1 MKKGKGKFMQK
12 PKFLFLAGYGNSTGE
27 HWQAKW
33 FAQLAGGIWVEQ
45 DWQQPKRDD
54 WVSAINAT
62 LEKTSEPLVVISHS
76 LGGLAF
82 IEWANQYPDLLRE
95 KIRGGFLVA
104 LPDADAE
111 SFPSVI
117 QGFAN
122 TPLHKIP
129 VPTFMLVSQD
139 DPYASFERSCFF
151 ASALGSE
158 LINLGNRGHINSAA
172 GLGDWPEGKNYLQAF
187 IDSL

>member
-1 MKKGKGKFMQK
+1 MQK

-33 FAQLAGGIWVEQ
+33 FTQFSGGIWVEQ
-45 DWQQPKRDD
+45 DWEQPKRDD
-54 WVSAINAT
+54 WVSAINST

-82 IEWANQYPDLLRE
+82 IEWANQYPDLLRD
-95 KIRGGFLVA
+95 KIRGAFLVA
-104 LPDADAE
+104 LPDANAE
-111 SFPSVI
+111 SFPAVI

-122 TPLHKIP
+122 TPMNKIP
-129 VPTFMLVSQD
+129 VPTLMLVSQD
-139 DPYASFERSCFF
+139 DPYASVERSCFF

-158 LINLGNRGHINSAA
+158 LISVDKKGHINSAS
-172 GLGDWPEGKNYLQAF
+172 GLGDWPDGKQYLQAF

>member
-1 MKKGKGKFMQK
+1 MQK

-33 FAQLAGGIWVEQ
+33 FTQFSGGIWVEQ
-45 DWQQPKRDD
+45 DWEQPKRDN
-54 WVSAINAT
+54 WVSAINSK
-62 LEKTSEPLVVISHS
+62 LEETSEPLVVISHS

-82 IEWANQYPDLLRE
+82 IEWANQYPDLLLE
-95 KIRGGFLVA
+95 KIRGAFLVA
-104 LPDADAE
+104 LPDADAQ
-111 SFPSVI
+111 SFLTAI

-122 TPLHKIP
+122 TPMNKIP
-129 VPTFMLVSQD
+129 VPTLMVVSED
-139 DPYASFERSCFF
+139 DPFASVERSCFF

-172 GLGDWPEGKNYLQAF
+172 GLGDWPEGESYLQAF
-187 IDSL
+187 VDSL